1 MRSPAFWAVV
11 AFVAGIVIAD
21 QVALST
27 YLLLALL
34 VLLIIL
40 CLILLK
46 HSGWLLTGLLLL
58 TLFMA
63 GFLRYEM
70 ATSDFPWNHVSNLTY
85 LNSSVILRG
94 QIVEDP
100 DIRSDRTYLTVKV
113 DSLTYQLKKIEVQG
127 KILIKIK
134 EPSNRFDYGD
144 EIIVYGYLFSP
155 LGKRNPGAFDYQR
168 YLNTKGIY
176 GQMNADHATE
186 VTILSK
192 GGNFILSKIIAP
204 ARKYVLQHFHQSLPA
219 PYDNFLAGF
228 VLGEKRGMPEEL
240 RQKFV
245 RTGTLHLMAVSGS
258 NVGLILLFAYFISAL
273 LRLPRWLKFGFLAL
287 VIVFFALLTNLQPS
301 VVRASVMALLALIAF
316 YTERE
321 INFLN
326 LISFTALLI
335 LFFNPQAL
343 YDVSFQLSF
352 ASVVAIGILLPQM
365 RKIYHR
371 VIEST
376 PRFIYRWLII
386 PFFVSTAAILG
397 TAPLNVYYFDNF
409 APIGFL
415 SNLVIVP
422 LVGMVVI
429 LGSLSSIMS
438 LILPF
443 VANLIIAANWLLLK
457 ITLGG
462 VDLFGSFSFSLVK
475 VPHPP
480 AWVFWLYPV
489 ALLLLFFSFQSKRAR
504 AGLGLAVL
512 LTGALITYNKVRA
525 DREITRITVLDVSP
539 ATVILFEPRHQ
550 KILYLHDSRPPQFD
564 YLERTVIPFLYKR
577 GISALDAL
585 VLLDSTDDYRTKLN
599 RLKVN
604 LSIKQVFISASKE
617 SSSPPINLPI
627 TQVSDQAIDLE
638 GLKLWWVFP
647 DNRKEP
653 LGAIVEMKG
662 LTWLEIDQ
670 PGFFESHTGKYNQ
683 PVIGCLHYEMFKG
696 NGLKPSLNLQVD
708 GIIINGWDFRSNKP
722 VERNLRSAFP
732 IREFYWTRK
741 TGAIEVEI
749 EKGKIKFYPTLE
761 D

>member
-11 AFVAGIVIAD
+11 ALVLGVVIAD

-63 GFLRYEM
+63 GFWRYEM

-134 EPSNRFDYGD
+134 ESSNRFNYGD

-168 YLNTKGIY
+168 YLNNKGIY

-273 LRLPRWLKFGFLAL
+273 LRLPRWLKFGFLTL
-287 VIVFFALLTNLQPS
+287 VIIFFALLTNLQPS
-301 VVRASVMALLALIAF
+301 VVRASVMALLALLAF
-316 YTERE
+316 HTERE

-326 LISFTALLI
+326 LVSFTVLVI

-343 YDVSFQLSF
+343 FDVSFQLSF
-352 ASVVAIGILLPQM
+352 ASVSAIGILVPQM
-365 RKIYHR
+365 KKIYEDL
-371 VIEST
+371 VKT
-376 PRFIYRWLII
+376 KPKYFYRFMLL

-397 TAPLNVYYFDNF
+397 SAPLTVYYFDNF
-409 APIGFL
+409 APIGFV

-422 LVGMVVI
+422 LVGGVV
-429 LGSLSSIMS
+429 LLASLSSILS
-438 LILPF
+438 LIVPPLAA
-443 VANLIIAANWLLLK
+443 VIVYANWLLLK
-457 ITLGG
+457 ITLF
-462 VDLFGSFSFSLVK
+462 VVALFG
-475 VPHPP
+475 
-480 AWVFWLYPV
+480 
-489 ALLLLFFSFQSKRAR
+489 
-504 AGLGLAVL
+504 
-512 LTGALITYNKVRA
+512 
-525 DREITRITVLDVSP
+525 
-539 ATVILFEPRHQ
+539 
-550 KILYLHDSRPPQFD
+550 
-564 YLERTVIPFLYKR
+564 
-577 GISALDAL
+577 
-585 VLLDSTDDYRTKLN
+585 
-599 RLKVN
+599 
-604 LSIKQVFISASKE
+604 
-617 SSSPPINLPI
+617 
-627 TQVSDQAIDLE
+627 
-638 GLKLWWVFP
+638 
-647 DNRKEP
+647 
-653 LGAIVEMKG
+653 
-662 LTWLEIDQ
+662 
-670 PGFFESHTGKYNQ
+670 GF
-683 PVIGCLHYEMFKG
+683 
-696 NGLKPSLNLQVD
+696 
-708 GIIINGWDFRSNKP
+708 
-722 VERNLRSAFP
+722 
-732 IREFYWTRK
+732 
-741 TGAIEVEI
+741 
-749 EKGKIKFYPTLE
+749 
-761 D
+761 